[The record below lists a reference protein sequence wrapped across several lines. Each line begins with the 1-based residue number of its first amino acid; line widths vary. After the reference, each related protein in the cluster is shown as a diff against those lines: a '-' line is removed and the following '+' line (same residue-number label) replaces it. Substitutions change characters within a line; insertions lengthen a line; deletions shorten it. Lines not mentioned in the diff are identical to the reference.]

1 MPRWQTQVFAFSY
14 RISKGGK
21 MKRVKYLG
29 ALALLLA
36 SLLAACCTPTTPPAP
51 TEPPPA
57 ATEPPA
63 DTKVPTEK
71 DSGSWEPV
79 LDLEVEQTLR
89 MAAFLDDKVG
99 YTGGEASEG
108 KAHYTTDGG
117 QTWTMAESSG
127 G

>member
-1 MPRWQTQVFAFSY
+1 MKQV
-14 RISKGGK
+14 RHIS
-21 MKRVKYLG
+21 LS
-29 ALALLLA
+29 ALSLAVSLLLTVGTAGCSCAPVTPAA
-36 SLLAACCTPTTPPAP
+36 SSPTELLADTAKP
-51 TEPPPA
+51 TE
-57 ATEPPA
+57 E
-63 DTKVPTEK
+63 
-71 DSGSWEPV
+71 DSGSWEVV

-108 KAHYTTDGG
+108 RAHYTTDGG

>member
-1 MPRWQTQVFAFSY
+1 
-14 RISKGGK
+14 
-21 MKRVKYLG
+21 MKKVKYLG
-29 ALALLLA
+29 ALVLLLA
-36 SLLAACCTPTTPPAP
+36 SLLAACCTPTTPPAS

-63 DTKVPTEK
+63 DKVPTEEV
-71 DSGSWEPV
+71 SGSWEAV

-89 MAAFLDDKVG
+89 MAAFLDARVG
-99 YTGGEASEG
+99 YTGGEATEG
-108 KAHYTTDGG
+108 RAHYTTDGG

>member
-1 MPRWQTQVFAFSY
+1 
-14 RISKGGK
+14 
-21 MKRVKYLG
+21 MKQGMYLG

-36 SLLAACCTPTTPPAP
+36 SLLAACCMPATSP
-51 TEPPPA
+51 SLTEPPPA
-57 ATEPPA
+57 ATGPPVEP
-63 DTKVPTEK
+63 TVPTEE
-71 DSGSWEPV
+71 DSGLWEAV

-99 YTGGEASEG
+99 YTGGEATEG
-108 KAHYTTDGG
+108 RAHYTADGG

>member
-1 MPRWQTQVFAFSY
+1 MRQ
-14 RISKGGK
+14 
-21 MKRVKYLG
+21 VKYLG
-29 ALALLLA
+29 ASALLLTG
-36 SLLAACCTPTTPPAP
+36 LLAVCCMPTTPSAP

-63 DTKVPTEK
+63 GTMVPTEE
-71 DSGSWEPV
+71 DLGLWEAV

-89 MAAFLDDKVG
+89 MAAFLDDKIG
-99 YTGGEASEG
+99 YTGGEATEG
-108 KAHYTTDGG
+108 RAHYTADGG

>member
-1 MPRWQTQVFAFSY
+1 
-14 RISKGGK
+14 
-21 MKRVKYLG
+21 MKKVKYLG

-36 SLLAACCTPTTPPAP
+36 GLLAACCTPTTPPAP

-63 DTKVPTEK
+63 DKVPTEEV
-71 DSGSWEPV
+71 SGSWEAV

-89 MAAFLDDKVG
+89 MAAFLDARVG
-99 YTGGEASEG
+99 YTGGEATEG
-108 KAHYTTDGG
+108 RAHYTTDGG

>member
-1 MPRWQTQVFAFSY
+1 
-14 RISKGGK
+14 
-21 MKRVKYLG
+21 MKKVKYLG

-36 SLLAACCTPTTPPAP
+36 GLLAACCTPTTLPDL

-63 DTKVPTEK
+63 DTKVPTEEA
-71 DSGSWEPV
+71 SGLWEVV

-89 MAAFLDDKVG
+89 MAAFLDARVG
-99 YTGGEASEG
+99 YTGGEATEG
-108 KAHYTTDGG
+108 RAHYTTDGG